1 MGRHHHLLLRVR
13 SRCLSLVHNREYLA
27 ITAVCSA
34 NPRVLSDLSVLSVCL
49 SELKLVIRIIVLVW
63 LLGIVARAYFVYE
76 ITIKHGL
83 SQVLIVC

>member
-1 MGRHHHLLLRVR
+1 MGRHHHLLLRVG

-34 NPRVLSDLSVLSVCL
+34 DPRVLSDLSVLSVCF
-49 SELKLVIRIIVLVW
+49 KLAIRIIVLVW